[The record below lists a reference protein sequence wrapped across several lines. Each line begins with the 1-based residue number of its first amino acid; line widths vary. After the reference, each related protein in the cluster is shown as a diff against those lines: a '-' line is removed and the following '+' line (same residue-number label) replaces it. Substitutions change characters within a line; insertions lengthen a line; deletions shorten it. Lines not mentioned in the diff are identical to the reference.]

1 MNRHPSQLRR
11 LAIGALGLAA
21 ACIGVGAPQA
31 LAQAGSWPDRPIKL
45 MVGFPAGGASDLMAR
60 IVAERLG
67 QALGQAVVVDNRPG
81 AAGTLAAS
89 LVAKAAPDGYT
100 LLLAS
105 PTAITLAPTTMAG
118 KLSYDPAKDFVPVTM
133 VNRYP
138 LILIANPALG
148 VRTVPELLAKARAQ
162 PGKINFGSFGANTSG
177 GLATEMMKLMSKTD
191 MLHVPY
197 NGGAPAMQA
206 LLGGSID
213 LFFDTAVTA
222 LANVKGGKV
231 VAIAVSSAKRTSLA
245 PELPTV
251 AETLP
256 GFEADSWTGLVVP
269 AGTPPAVVARLQAEV
284 AKMVAAP
291 DVRERFAT
299 MGAEGVGSTSAE
311 FAKYL
316 AEETARYAKLVK
328 EANLKLE

>member
-1 MNRHPSQLRR
+1 MNRHPSRLRR
-11 LAIGALGLAA
+11 LAIGALVLAA

-148 VRTVPELLAKARAQ
+148 VKTVPELLAKARAQ